1 MGALF
6 LIPFTPLVALADTP
20 HIRSEVDTSRC
31 AACHSSH
38 AAGAQP
44 LLRRISVAGEPVNAC
59 VACHDGSD
67 PEAANITTGTPD
79 SFSLASGHSL
89 TEPTAG
95 SAKIEGCATCHYTH
109 GSVADDGRMLP
120 AKTINGVSVTSAG
133 PQLCLACHDAG
144 NSWFG
149 PGYPS
154 TASPTRNAAGYPV
167 SGTWTGPATYAS
179 STNAHRLLPET
190 TVTVGAGTPQ
200 PREQGDCRYCH
211 ASHRGGNTYDSLLST
226 FTVPTDATLSAD
238 KADGSYADLCFECH
252 GGVKPAGFATAP
264 TDIESF
270 ATSSSP
276 SAGHTIVTSGG
287 LLPVGS
293 PLPCF
298 ECHNP
303 HGSNRGNS
311 RLISDER
318 GASLET
324 STSTG
329 VRRFCFTCH
338 TTSGTATGWDSA
350 AGDYATV
357 SSAEQVV
364 GIARDGGVLHLSAR
378 DGHAQGDS
386 ASCYECHGNAYTVGG
401 SNVHNPGSSGLEAP
415 VGVAAI
421 ASDTV
426 APVTTADLT
435 AAPAGII
442 SLVATDTGV
451 GVDVTYFTLD
461 GGDLSVGTQ
470 VLAATEGTHTVQYW
484 STDTAANVET
494 TNTAIF
500 YVDRTAPLTTSD
512 ALPSYAGT
520 ATIGLSAADEAGG
533 SGVAATWF
541 RMDGGVDTTGSV
553 VITDAIGAHT
563 LEFWSVDNAGNV
575 EATQTATFTVTDA
588 LVMLE
593 PFGLSP
599 ARFSAPPSET
609 LLAVSVIAGRRP
621 PIGFAGV
628 AARPGFTDFS

>member
-6 LIPFTPLVALADTP
+6 LIPFSPLVGLADSP
-20 HIRSEVDTSRC
+20 HITSAVDTSRC

-79 SFSLASGHSL
+79 SFALASGHSL

-95 SAKIEGCATCHYTH
+95 SAKIEACATCHNTH
-109 GSVADDGRMLP
+109 GAVETDGRMLP
-120 AKTINGVSVTSAG
+120 AKTINGVTVTSAG
-133 PQLCLACHDAG
+133 PQLCMACHDAG
-144 NSWFG
+144 DSWFG

-154 TASPTRNAAGYPV
+154 TSSPTRNAAGYPV

-179 STNAHRLLPET
+179 PTNAHRLLPET
-190 TVTVGAGTPQ
+190 TVTVGAGSPQ

-211 ASHRGGNTYDSLLST
+211 ASHRGGNAYDSLLTT
-226 FTVPTDATLSAD
+226 FTVPTDTTLSAD
-238 KADGSYADLCFECH
+238 KSDGAYADLCFGCH

-264 TDIESF
+264 TDIRSF

-276 SAGHTIVTSGG
+276 SAGHSIVTSGG

-303 HGSNRGNS
+303 HGSNRDNS

-357 SSAEQVV
+357 SSGEQVV
-364 GIARDGGVLHLSAR
+364 GIPRDGGVLHLSAR

-386 ASCYECHGNAYTVGG
+386 ASCYDCHGNAYTVGG
-401 SNVHNPGSSGLEAP
+401 SNVHNPGSSGLEPA

-421 ASDTV
+421 TSDTV
-426 APVTTADLT
+426 APVTIADLT
-435 AAPAGII
+435 GASAGII
-442 SLVATDTGV
+442 SLVATDTGS

-461 GGDLSVGTQ
+461 GGDLNVGTQ
-470 VLAATEGTHTVQYW
+470 VLAATDGAHTVQYW

-494 TNTAIF
+494 TNTASF
-500 YVDRTAPLTTSD
+500 YVDRAAPLTTSD
-512 ALPSYAGT
+512 ALASYAGT
-520 ATIGLSAADEAGG
+520 ATVTLLGCRRGRRFGCGGHVVPYGRG
-533 SGVAATWF
+533 SGS
-541 RMDGGVDTTGSV
+541 DGRRGDHRR
-553 VITDAIGAHT
+553 DRRAHT
-563 LEFWSVDNAGNV
+563 GVLVDR
-575 EATQTATFTVTDA
+575 QC
-588 LVMLE
+588 
-593 PFGLSP
+593 
-599 ARFSAPPSET
+599 RQ
-609 LLAVSVIAGRRP
+609 RRSH
-621 PIGFAGV
+621 ADRDVHHHRRTRV
-628 AARPGFTDFS
+628 A

>member
-1 MGALF
+1 
-6 LIPFTPLVALADTP
+6 
-20 HIRSEVDTSRC
+20 
-31 AACHSSH
+31 
-38 AAGAQP
+38 
-44 LLRRISVAGEPVNAC
+44 
-59 VACHDGSD
+59 
-67 PEAANITTGTPD
+67 
-79 SFSLASGHSL
+79 
-89 TEPTAG
+89 
-95 SAKIEGCATCHYTH
+95 
-109 GSVADDGRMLP
+109 MLP
-120 AKTINGVSVTSAG
+120 AKTINGVTVTSAG

-154 TASPTRNAAGYPV
+154 TSSPTRNAAGYPV

-238 KADGSYADLCFECH
+238 KADGSYADLCFKCH

-276 SAGHTIVTSGG
+276 SAGHSIVTSGG

-378 DGHAQGDS
+378 DRPRCRVTRPRATTVT
-386 ASCYECHGNAYTVGG
+386 ATPTRVGG
-401 SNVHNPGSSGLEAP
+401 SNVHNPGSSGLDAP

-512 ALPSYAGT
+512 ALRELRGNGDDQVSRQPMRQAVRAS
-520 ATIGLSAADEAGG
+520 
-533 SGVAATWF
+533 
-541 RMDGGVDTTGSV
+541 RRPGSV
-553 VITDAIGAHT
+553 WTGEWT
-563 LEFWSVDNAGNV
+563 
-575 EATQTATFTVTDA
+575 
-588 LVMLE
+588 
-593 PFGLSP
+593 
-599 ARFSAPPSET
+599 
-609 LLAVSVIAGRRP
+609 RR
-621 PIGFAGV
+621 V
-628 AARPGFTDFS
+628 AW